1 MKDELMILTRLP
13 RRLFCKLVARLE
25 AIRADA
31 AEDVEDYKDRQEE
44 NDYYHDKYVKALNT
58 VRDVDM
64 LLEALF
70 EED

>member
-31 AEDVEDYKDRQEE
+31 AEDVEDYKDREE
-44 NDYYHDKYVKALNT
+44 DYYRDKYVKALNT
-58 VRDVDM
+58 VRDIDM

>member
-31 AEDVEDYKDRQEE
+31 AEDVEDYKDREE
-44 NDYYHDKYVKALNT
+44 DYHRDKYVKALNT

>member
-25 AIRADA
+25 KIRADA
-31 AEDVEDYKDRQEE
+31 AEDVEDYKDREE
-44 NDYYHDKYVKALNT
+44 DYYRDKYVKALNT

>member
-25 AIRADA
+25 AIKAEA
-31 AEDVEDYKDRQEE
+31 AEDVEDYKDKED
-44 NDYYHDKYVKALNT
+44 DYYRNRYVKALNT

>member
-25 AIRADA
+25 TIRADA
-31 AEDVEDYKDRQEE
+31 AEDVEDYKDREE
-44 NDYYHDKYVKALNT
+44 DYYRDKYVKALNT

>member
-31 AEDVEDYKDRQEE
+31 AEDVEDYKDREE
-44 NDYYHDKYVKALNT
+44 DYYREKYVKALNT

>member
-31 AEDVEDYKDRQEE
+31 AEDVEDYKDREE
-44 NDYYHDKYVKALNT
+44 DYYRDKYVKALNT

>member
-25 AIRADA
+25 EIRAEA
-31 AEDVEDYKDRQEE
+31 AEDVEDYKDKQEE
-44 NDYYHDKYVKALNT
+44 SYYRDKYVKALNT

>member
-25 AIRADA
+25 AIRAEA
-31 AEDVEDYKDRQEE
+31 AEDVEDYKDKQEE
-44 NDYYHDKYVKALNT
+44 SYYHDRYVKALNT

>member
-31 AEDVEDYKDRQEE
+31 AEDVEDYKDKEE
-44 NDYYHDKYVKALNT
+44 GYYRDKYVKALNT